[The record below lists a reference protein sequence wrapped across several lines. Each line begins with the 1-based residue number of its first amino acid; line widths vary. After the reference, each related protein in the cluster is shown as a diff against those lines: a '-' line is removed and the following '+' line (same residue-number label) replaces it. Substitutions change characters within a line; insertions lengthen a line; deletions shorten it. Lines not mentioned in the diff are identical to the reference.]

1 MTSGKNL
8 RLLGRE
14 ECPGRQP
21 TVQET
26 IADLKREI
34 EQGLDVY
41 SEQELSILERKLA
54 EYETLLERMLGI

>member
-14 ECPGRQP
+14 EGSGRQP
-21 TVQET
+21 TIQET

-34 EQGLDVY
+34 EQGLAVY
-41 SEQELSILERKLA
+41 SEQELAILEGKLA
-54 EYETLLERMLGI
+54 EYETLLERMLGH